1 MLDEAVGASA
11 AWMAVVIG
19 SSGGGAAVSGVGSAA
34 WGLGVAEGVL
44 GSQRALWGRAR
55 ERKGVVEDGMGER
68 LELRCR
74 FQMGLLIRRFP
85 FDGSSMRACSR
96 ALMGRWGRRG

>member
-1 MLDEAVGASA
+1 MNGGRDWVERWRRCRFGGWFGGVGA
-11 AWMAVVIG
+11 
-19 SSGGGAAVSGVGSAA
+19 
-34 WGLGVAEGVL
+34 GVAEGVL

-85 FDGSSMRACSR
+85 FDGSSVR
-96 ALMGRWGRRG
+96 ALAR

>member
-1 MLDEAVGASA
+1 
-11 AWMAVVIG
+11 MAVVIG

-34 WGLGVAEGVL
+34 WGL

-85 FDGSSMRACSR
+85 FDGSSVR
-96 ALMGRWGRRG
+96 ALGR